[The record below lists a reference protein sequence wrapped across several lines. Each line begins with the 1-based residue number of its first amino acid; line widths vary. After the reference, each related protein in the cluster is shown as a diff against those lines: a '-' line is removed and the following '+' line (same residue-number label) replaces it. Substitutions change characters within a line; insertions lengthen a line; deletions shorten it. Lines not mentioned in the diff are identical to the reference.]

1 MLEAEM
7 IAEEKV
13 EEMYLEQHE
22 LHMRIMK
29 EQLIS
34 FERDKFRLLLNI
46 LEVGSLLAIA
56 IFLWSM

>member
-1 MLEAEM
+1 M